1 MGGSLDLTVRGL
13 PFGTR
18 VSAISV
24 PGALFGFPLQTPEVA
39 QGLCDH
45 TLSRLAASG
54 TDLPGADRLP
64 HWVLVPTSRRRQAT
78 RAV

>member
-1 MGGSLDLTVRGL
+1 MGGSQDLTVRGL

-24 PGALFGFPLQTPEVA
+24 PGALWLPASAPEVA
-39 QGLCDH
+39 QGHRDR

-54 TDLPGADRLP
+54 TTPLPTFCR
-64 HWVLVPTSRRRQAT
+64 
-78 RAV
+78 

>member
-1 MGGSLDLTVRGL
+1 MSGSQDLTVRGL

-24 PGALFGFPLQTPEVA
+24 PGALFGFPLRPW
-39 QGLCDH
+39 LDKSDH

-54 TDLPGADRLP
+54 TTPLLTFCR
-64 HWVLVPTSRRRQAT
+64 
-78 RAV
+78 